1 MDYLTNYYKNLCENL
16 QEKIICLQKTL
27 NEVQETEFGEG
38 GIIPSSKENN
48 NEDETKKSDPKA
60 MKLGKG
66 KVVSSD
72 IIKEKEEIKEERIKK
87 KPQHLPFEIL
97 DIDAPFEFGK
107 THFDPSDIKIS
118 GRHVR
123 PDGSRG
129 PEVHIPIHA
138 FPGIHYHDVADHVE
152 DFMKGRKSPGN
163 PLFDAWYDQ
172 GGDSPTTILVDSSK
186 VKPVRRS

>member
-1 MDYLTNYYKNLCENL
+1 MDYITNYYKNLCESL
-16 QEKIICLQKTL
+16 QEKVTL
-27 NEVQETEFGEG
+27 
-38 GIIPSSKENN
+38 
-48 NEDETKKSDPKA
+48 
-60 MKLGKG
+60 L
-66 KVVSSD
+66 
-72 IIKEKEEIKEERIKK
+72 EERIKK

-107 THFDPSDIKIS
+107 THWDPSDINIS

-129 PEVHIPIHA
+129 PEVHIPIYA
-138 FPGIHYHDVADHVE
+138 FADIHYHDVADHVE

-172 GGDSPTTILVDSSK
+172 GGDSPTTMLVDSSK